1 MSTSDVEM
9 TGTRRPFFR
18 FWLPRLIGG
27 IALVTVLA
35 IWLAPVEGFE
45 GGIRLAASVA
55 TILFCYLLFS
65 LWLFIFSGYSWK
77 WRWGIFFLI
86 PLTVIGLR
94 VALVQDLEFTGDMTP
109 MPRFRWQ

>member
-9 TGTRRPFFR
+9 PGTRRPFFR
-18 FWLPRLIGG
+18 YWLPRLIWGF
-27 IALVTVLA
+27 ALVIVLT

-45 GGIRLAASVA
+45 GGIRLAASAA

-86 PLTVIGLR
+86 PLPVIGLTM
-94 VALVQDLEFTGDMTP
+94 ALFQD
-109 MPRFRWQ
+109 